1 MRRFFATLF
10 LSALLINT
18 AVAAKIAIVID
29 DIGNHRSDLQ
39 AALLPGN
46 ISFAVLPYTPYAR
59 AFALRAHHQK
69 KQILLHMPME
79 AVENNHPG
87 PGVVTADMSSAQ
99 IKLQLVNALDSIP
112 YVAGVN
118 NHMGSKLTQLPL
130 PMQAVMETLAAREL
144 FFIDSRTSE
153 FSVAEHIAGQ
163 FGVKVSRR
171 HVFLDN
177 EVNEVYLQQQFDQ
190 LLRLAKR
197 NGQAIGIGHPYPET
211 LSFLKKK
218 LPQLKQQGIE
228 LVFVSEL
235 AAMTELNGS
244 LLQATSAK

>member
-1 MRRFFATLF
+1 MRRFLATALF
-10 LSALLINT
+10 CLSLMNT
-18 AVAAKIAIVID
+18 AYAAKIAIVID
-29 DIGNHRSDLQ
+29 DIGNQRSDLQ
-39 AALLPGN
+39 AALLPGD

-59 AFALRAHHQK
+59 AFALRAHHQN

-79 AVENNHPG
+79 AVENDRPG
-87 PGVVTADMSSAQ
+87 PGVVTADMTSAQ
-99 IKLQLVNALDSIP
+99 IKLQLVNALNSIP

-130 PMQAVMETLAAREL
+130 PMQAIMETLAANHL

-153 FSVAEHIAGQ
+153 FSVAEKIAEQ
-163 FGVKVSRR
+163 FGVRTSRR

-177 EVNEVYLQQQFDQ
+177 EVDQSYLQQQFGE

-211 LSFLKKK
+211 LNFLKQK

-235 AAMTELNGS
+235 TSAADTRGS

>member
-1 MRRFFATLF
+1 MLRFVLALGLLLC
-10 LSALLINT
+10 LS
-18 AVAAKIAIVID
+18 VPVYAAKIAIVID
-29 DIGNHRSDLQ
+29 DIGNNKNDLK

-79 AVENNHPG
+79 AVENNRPG
-87 PGVVTADMSSAQ
+87 PGVVTADMNNAQ

-112 YVAGVN
+112 YVTGVN
-118 NHMGSKLTQLPL
+118 NHMGSKLTQLHM
-130 PMQAVMETLAAREL
+130 PMQAVMETLAARKL

-153 FSVAEHIAGQ
+153 FSVAEKMAGE
-163 FGVKVSRR
+163 FGVRTSHR

-177 EVNEVYLQQQFDQ
+177 QVDEPYLQQQFEQ
-190 LLRLAKR
+190 LLSIAKR
-197 NGQAIGIGHPYPET
+197 QGQAIGIGHPYPET
-211 LSFLKKK
+211 LSFLQKQ
-218 LPQLKQQGIE
+218 LPQLQEQGIE

-235 AAMTELNGS
+235 TTVANRNGY
-244 LLQATSAK
+244 LLPVTSAK

>member
-1 MRRFFATLF
+1 MLRF
-10 LSALLINT
+10 LSTLVLLIVLT
-18 AVAAKIAIVID
+18 GPAYADKVAIVID
-29 DIGNHRSDLQ
+29 DIGNNKSDLK

-69 KQILLHMPME
+69 KQVLLHMPME
-79 AVENNHPG
+79 AVENERPG
-87 PGVVTADMSSAQ
+87 PGVVTADMTSAQ

-112 YVAGVN
+112 YVSGVN
-118 NHMGSKLTQLPL
+118 NHMGSKLTQLPV
-130 PMQAVMETLAAREL
+130 PMQAVMETLAARQL

-153 FSVAEHIAGQ
+153 FSIAEQVADRL
-163 FGVKVSRR
+163 GVRASRR

-177 EVNEVYLQQQFDQ
+177 EVDERYLRQQFKQ

-197 NGQAIGIGHPYPET
+197 HGEAIGIAHPYPET
-211 LSFLKKK
+211 LHFLQQQ
-218 LPQLKQQGIE
+218 LPQLQKHGIE

-235 AAMTELNGS
+235 TKEANQSGY
-244 LLQATSAK
+244 LLPVTSAK

>member
-1 MRRFFATLF
+1 MRRFLATTLF
-10 LSALLINT
+10 CLLLMNT
-18 AVAAKIAIVID
+18 AYAAKIAIVID
-29 DIGNHRSDLQ
+29 DIGNQRSDLQ
-39 AALLPGN
+39 AALLPGD

-79 AVENNHPG
+79 AVENDHPR
-87 PGVVTADMSSAQ
+87 PGVVTADMTSAQ
-99 IKLQLVNALDSIP
+99 IKLQLVNALNSIP

-130 PMQAVMETLAAREL
+130 PMQAIMETLAANHL

-153 FSVAEHIAGQ
+153 FSVAEQIAGQ
-163 FGVKVSRR
+163 FGVRTSRR

-177 EVNEVYLQQQFDQ
+177 EVDQSYLQQQFDE

-211 LSFLKKK
+211 LTFLKQK
-218 LPQLKQQGIE
+218 LPELKQQGIE

-235 AAMTELNGS
+235 TSRTDASGS